1 MDLVSME
8 EIRQLKYRYF
18 RTLDLKLW
26 DEFGDC
32 LAGDIVARYGTQ
44 AMDKPLHYDNRADVV
59 TFMSE
64 NLGPG
69 VITVHVASHP
79 EITVDGDTATGS
91 WAFED
96 TVIVP
101 DFKMLIRGGGYYE
114 DDYRKDDDG
123 RWRIAGTKY
132 ERVYEAMT
140 SLDDTPSFRLIANR
154 WDPSLKH

>member
-1 MDLVSME
+1 MDLASIE
-8 EIRQLKYRYF
+8 EVRQLKYRYF
-18 RTLDLKLW
+18 RSLDLKLW

-32 LAGDIVARYGTQ
+32 LAEDIVARYGTQ

-64 NLGPG
+64 NLGPE
-69 VITVHVASHP
+69 VVTVHIAGHP
-79 EITVDGDTATGS
+79 EIKVDGDTARGS

-101 DFKMLIRGGGYYE
+101 AFKMMIRGAGYYV

-123 RWRIAGTKY
+123 RWRISSTRY
-132 ERVYEAMT
+132 ERIYEATT

-154 WDPSLKH
+154 WDPTLQH